1 MQNKMPH
8 IDQNYTLINKNLQI
22 CTQLAII
29 IPQIEQ
35 IPSKSNQFFCLFL
48 AGLIFLNL
56 FTKLNHKDQFDI
68 LAI

>member
-35 IPSKSNQFFCLFL
+35 IPSKSIQFF
-48 AGLIFLNL
+48 
-56 FTKLNHKDQFDI
+56 
-68 LAI
+68 